1 MTVEQKLTLIAA
13 WFALISLIAVIVTV
27 ADKIKAKR
35 GRWRVPEATLMG
47 ISVLGGSVAM
57 LVTMIMIRHK
67 TKHMK
72 FMIGIPLIII
82 LQAALIFFV
91 LTKFVF

>member
-1 MTVEQKLTLIAA
+1 MIPEQILILVAA
-13 WFALISLIAVIVTV
+13 WLAFISLVAVIVTV

-35 GRWRVPEATLMG
+35 GKWRVPEATLMG
-47 ISVLGGSVAM
+47 ISALGGSVAM

-72 FMIGIPLIII
+72 FMVGIPIII
-82 LQAALIFFV
+82 ALQIAAAIAAFKLMI
-91 LTKFVF
+91 

>member
-13 WFALISLIAVIVTV
+13 WFALISLVAVIATV

-35 GRWRVPEATLMG
+35 GKWRVPEATLMG

-72 FMIGIPLIII
+72 FMVGIPIVIA
-82 LQAALIFFV
+82 LQIAAAIVV
-91 LTKFVF
+91 LKLTA

>member
-13 WFALISLIAVIVTV
+13 WFALISLIAVIATV

-35 GRWRVPEATLMG
+35 GKWRVPEATLMG

-72 FMIGIPLIII
+72 FMIGIPVVII
-82 LQAALIFFV
+82 LQIAAAIAV
-91 LTKFVF
+91 LRLTA

>member
-1 MTVEQKLTLIAA
+1 MIPEQILILVAA
-13 WFALISLIAVIVTV
+13 WLAFISLVAVIVTV

-72 FMIGIPLIII
+72 FMIGIPIII
-82 LQAALIFFV
+82 ALQIAAAIAAFKLMI
-91 LTKFVF
+91 

>member
-35 GRWRVPEATLMG
+35 GKWRVPEATLMG
-47 ISVLGGSVAM
+47 ISVFGGSVAM

-72 FMIGIPLIII
+72 FMVGIPIVIASQI
-82 LQAALIFFV
+82 AAAIVV
-91 LTKFVF
+91 LKLTA

>member
-47 ISVLGGSVAM
+47 ISVFGGSVAM

-72 FMIGIPLIII
+72 FMIGIPVVII
-82 LQAALIFFV
+82 LQIAAAIAV
-91 LTKFVF
+91 LRLTA

>member
-1 MTVEQKLTLIAA
+1 MIPERILILVAA
-13 WFALISLIAVIVTV
+13 WLAFISLVAVVVTV

-35 GRWRVPEATLMG
+35 GKWRVPEATLMG
-47 ISVLGGSVAM
+47 ISALGGSVAM

-72 FMIGIPLIII
+72 FMVGIPIII
-82 LQAALIFFV
+82 ALQIAAAIAAFKLMI
-91 LTKFVF
+91 

>member
-1 MTVEQKLTLIAA
+1 MIPEQILILVAA
-13 WFALISLIAVIVTV
+13 WLAFISLVAVIVTV

-35 GRWRVPEATLMG
+35 GKWRVPEATLMG

-72 FMIGIPLIII
+72 FMVGIPIII
-82 LQAALIFFV
+82 ALQIAAAIAAFKLMI
-91 LTKFVF
+91 

>member
-13 WFALISLIAVIVTV
+13 WFALISLIAVIATV

-35 GRWRVPEATLMG
+35 GKWRVPEATLMG

-72 FMIGIPLIII
+72 FMVGIPIVIA
-82 LQAALIFFV
+82 LQIAAAIVV
-91 LTKFVF
+91 LRLTA

>member
-13 WFALISLIAVIVTV
+13 WFALISLVAVIATV

-72 FMIGIPLIII
+72 FMVGIPIVIA
-82 LQAALIFFV
+82 LQIAAAIVV
-91 LTKFVF
+91 LRLTA

>member
-13 WFALISLIAVIVTV
+13 WFALISLVAVIATV

-35 GRWRVPEATLMG
+35 GKWRVPEATLMG

-72 FMIGIPLIII
+72 FMIGIPVVII
-82 LQAALIFFV
+82 LQIAAAIAV
-91 LTKFVF
+91 LRLTA

>member
-72 FMIGIPLIII
+72 FMVGIPIII
-82 LQAALIFFV
+82 ALQIAAAIAAFKLMI
-91 LTKFVF
+91 

>member
-1 MTVEQKLTLIAA
+1 MMPEQILILVAA
-13 WFALISLIAVIVTV
+13 WLAFISLVAVIVTV

-35 GRWRVPEATLMG
+35 GKWRVPEATLMG

-72 FMIGIPLIII
+72 FMVGIPIII
-82 LQAALIFFV
+82 ALQIAAAIAAFKLMI
-91 LTKFVF
+91 

>member
-13 WFALISLIAVIVTV
+13 WFALISLVAVIATV

-35 GRWRVPEATLMG
+35 GKWRVPEATLMG

-72 FMIGIPLIII
+72 FMVGIPIVIASQI
-82 LQAALIFFV
+82 AAAIVV
-91 LTKFVF
+91 LKLTA

>member
-13 WFALISLIAVIVTV
+13 WFALISLVAVIATV
-27 ADKIKAKR
+27 ADKIKATR
-35 GRWRVPEATLMG
+35 GKWRVPEATLMG

-72 FMIGIPLIII
+72 FMVGIPIVIASQI
-82 LQAALIFFV
+82 AAAIVV
-91 LTKFVF
+91 LKLTA

>member
-72 FMIGIPLIII
+72 FMIGIPVVII
-82 LQAALIFFV
+82 LQIAAAIAV
-91 LTKFVF
+91 LRLTA